1 MRLLFLLMVWKGE
14 KMYYLKTE
22 QSFDSAHFLAGYN
35 GKCANIHGHRWRV
48 VVSIKST
55 SLLEDKQNNGMIID
69 FTDLKNDLKQI
80 TDSLD
85 HTLIIETNSLST
97 DLYQALINENFK
109 IVSLPFRPTAENLA
123 RYIFELLAK
132 KYNLDCID
140 VYETPNNCAS
150 YRGND
155 E

>member
-1 MRLLFLLMVWKGE
+1 
-14 KMYYLKTE
+14 MYYLKTE

-69 FTDLKNDLKQI
+69 FTDLKNNLKQI